1 MASLE
6 MRARKGHPLLSVLL
20 FLAILEAAAPFR
32 VIKTSETLLTLED
45 TPPREE
51 IEMEDGAEAG
61 LPIDNLRVIP
71 TQEINMDEEDAP
83 RAMEVAPEDIPGTT
97 EMAEA
102 GRAID
107 NFRDNFHQDPFTD
120 KETRQGKQQYIR
132 KSSFQT
138 CMYCAVHLVLRALIF
153 FLFIG
158 GSPCCHKI
166 ALQAEE
172 KHGLWMIHFNKVN
185 TM

>member
-6 MRARKGHPLLSVLL
+6 MRARKGHPLLTVLL
-20 FLAILEAAAPFR
+20 FLSILEAAAPFR

-45 TPPREE
+45 TPPGEE
-51 IEMEDGAEAG
+51 VEMEDGAEAG
-61 LPIDNLRVIP
+61 RPIENLRVIP
-71 TQEINMDEEDAP
+71 TQEINFDTEEEDAP

-107 NFRDNFHQDPFTD
+107 NFRDNFHQDPFTQ
-120 KETRQGKQQYIR
+120 KETRQGKQQ
-132 KSSFQT
+132 KEGMSSTFSPASPQ
-138 CMYCAVHLVLRALIF
+138 IF
-153 FLFIG
+153 LLIG

-172 KHGLWMIHFNKVN
+172 KHGLWMIHFNKVS
-185 TM
+185 TT

>member
-1 MASLE
+1 MASVE

-20 FLAILEAAAPFR
+20 FLSILEAAAPFR

-45 TPPREE
+45 TPPGEE
-51 IEMEDGAEAG
+51 VEMEDEKEDGR
-61 LPIDNLRVIP
+61 PIDNLRVIP
-71 TQEINMDEEDAP
+71 TQEISMDSEEDAP

-120 KETRQGKQQYIR
+120 KETRQGIHQYIR
-132 KSSFQT
+132 
-138 CMYCAVHLVLRALIF
+138 
-153 FLFIG
+153 
-158 GSPCCHKI
+158 
-166 ALQAEE
+166 
-172 KHGLWMIHFNKVN
+172 
-185 TM
+185 